1 MSGQDLETVRALSRA
16 FNQRLSDWIEFYDA
30 DAEVHVPPGWL
41 EDAVFS
47 GHQGVEEVAKLWTDR
62 VDEYRWDVEELIDA
76 GDCVVG
82 LFRFSS
88 RMRNDGGWLAPPL
101 GAVFYF
107 RDRKIAKILTY
118 FSWAE
123 ALTAAG
129 LQQESAGA
137 PEALGP

>member
-1 MSGQDLETVRALSRA
+1 MSTQEVETVRALSRA
-16 FNQRLSDWIEFYDA
+16 FNERRKDWIDFYDP

-41 EDAVFS
+41 EDAVYS
-47 GHQGVEEVAKLWTDR
+47 GHQGVGAVAALWTER
-62 VDEYRWDVEELIDA
+62 VDEYRWDIEELIDA

-88 RMRNDGGWLAPPL
+88 RMRNDGVWLAPPL

-107 RDRKIAKILTY
+107 RRGRVAKILTY

-123 ALTAAG
+123 ALAAAG
-129 LQQESAGA
+129 V
-137 PEALGP
+137 